1 MSSKLQLTTLAV
13 LVSAAL
19 PAQAALYKVVEVTP
33 GVSGAEF
40 YGTAIQPSDK
50 ALNTSNP
57 LGCFDPLLVDGTST
71 CDASTENP
79 SSSLFFALAGETR
92 NWAEGVS
99 YREEVPFSMDHSF
112 GYIEDNYD
120 GFENYCFYQL
130 GYSTCE
136 SWAWT
141 QWSGWSKELSG
152 STESNSIAFSEAG
165 SVPSSGIN
173 TVINAFSKASGSV
186 STIGNFSSSNQRN
199 EAFSDASSL
208 NVPGLTQD
216 NNTVIAAKQTRA
228 WASDGTYTVGSA
240 SNRTGLDSELYYY
253 FSKAVIW
260 NNVDGSAVDVPW
272 AYNDQQ
278 DGDYYAQGSMRDLY
292 VEGSTFY
299 GVGYNNYNDQ
309 HMNATIF
316 KGTTALT
323 DIRSVQINNAQVD
336 AGDDNTNS
344 NSVATNIND
353 NLVVVG
359 QAKRSGSYPQNGA
372 VPNRLFI
379 VPDASVASPNAIFF
393 SSDIFFNGAGGEMG
407 GINNF
412 NEIVGRV
419 DVENHR
425 EYDGKQRRQRAF
437 IYPYGVT
444 AKVQDPVIEGGIND
458 RKAIFQNKAWVIDD
472 LTNGGSESSHNNQF
486 RIYDASD
493 INDAGVISATALK
506 CSGGYDSV
514 ARDSYCG
521 NGSKDETVVAVKLV
535 PISDPAQRSIQAR
548 PFENNTIE
556 RQGGSLGFGALTL
569 LGLFGFMRKRI
580 K

>member
-33 GVSGAEF
+33 GVSGSEY
-40 YGTAIQPSDK
+40 YGTAIQPGMT
-50 ALNTSNP
+50 ANP
-57 LGCFDPLLVDGTST
+57 KGCFTDDCGTGT
-71 CDASTENP
+71 AYK
-79 SSSLFFALAGETR
+79 LAGETR
-92 NWAEGVS
+92 NRASGFS
-99 YREEVPFSMDHSF
+99 YREEVPFAMDHSF

-120 GFENYCFYQL
+120 GFEDYCFYQL

-136 SWAWT
+136 YWAST
-141 QWSGWSKELSG
+141 QWSGWNNEAYG
-152 STESNSIAFSEAG
+152 ANTQNSVAFVEDDGAITTPTTAIN
-165 SVPSSGIN
+165 SVVNS
-173 TVINAFSKASGSV
+173 FSKVSGAT
-186 STIGNFSSSNQRN
+186 STIGNYSDITSRN
-199 EAFSDASSL
+199 IAISG
-208 NVPGLTQD
+208 NTLTD
-216 NNTVIAAKQTRA
+216 TVGKAWKQGRQ
-228 WASDGTYTVGSA
+228 WASDGTYTVGSV
-240 SNRTGLDSELYYY
+240 SSKTGIGGERYYY
-253 FSKAVIW
+253 YSKPAVW
-260 NNVDGSAVDVPW
+260 NGTALTEIKW
-272 AYNDQQ
+272 AHNDQQ

-292 VEGSTFY
+292 VDGTKFY

-316 KGTTALT
+316 KGTTTSLT
-323 DIRSVQINNAQVD
+323 DISSVQINNAQVD

-372 VPNRLFI
+372 AANRLFV
-379 VPDASVASPNAIFF
+379 VPDASVASPNATFF

-407 GINNF
+407 GINNY

-419 DVENHR
+419 DIENNR

-444 AKVQDPVIEGGIND
+444 AKVQAPVTEDGINE
-458 RKAIFQNKAWVIDD
+458 RKAIFQNKAWIIDD
-472 LTNGGSESSHNNQF
+472 LTNDGQASGNNNQF

-521 NGSKDETVVAVKLV
+521 NGSTTEKIVAVKLV
-535 PISDPAQRSIQAR
+535 PIKDATASDIQAR
-548 PFENNTIE
+548 PFENSTIE
-556 RQGGSLGFGALTL
+556 RQGGSLGFGVLTL

>member
-33 GVSGAEF
+33 GVSGSEY
-40 YGTAIQPSDK
+40 YGTAIQPS
-50 ALNTSNP
+50 AAGVN
-57 LGCFDPLLVDGTST
+57 CFDSGASSAT
-71 CDASTENP
+71 CEDYK
-79 SSSLFFALAGETR
+79 LAGETR
-92 NWAEGVS
+92 SRAEGFS
-99 YREEVPFSMDHSF
+99 YSEEVPFAMDNSF

-120 GFENYCFYQL
+120 GFEDYCFFQL

-136 SWAWT
+136 YWAST
-141 QWSGWSKELSG
+141 QWSGWNNEAYG
-152 STESNSIAFSEAG
+152 NNTPNSLAFVEDAG
-165 SVPSSGIN
+165 AITTPTTAINSVVNS
-173 TVINAFSKASGSV
+173 FSKVSGSV
-186 STIGNFSSSNQRN
+186 STIGNYSDSTSRN
-199 EAFSDASSL
+199 LPISGGDIT
-208 NVPGLTQD
+208 GW
-216 NNTVIAAKQTRA
+216 KQGRQ
-228 WASDGTYTVGSA
+228 WASDGTYTVGSV
-240 SNRTGLDSELYYY
+240 SSKTGIGGERYYY
-253 FSKAVIW
+253 YSKPAVW
-260 NNVDGSAVDVPW
+260 NGTALTVIKW
-272 AYNDQQ
+272 AHDDAQ

-292 VEGSTFY
+292 VDSTTSDFY
-299 GVGYNNYNDQ
+299 SVGYNNYKDQ

-323 DIRSVQINNAQVD
+323 NISSVQINNAQVD

-344 NSVATNIND
+344 NSVATNINK

-359 QAKRSGSYPQNGA
+359 QAKRSGNYPQNGA
-372 VPNRLFI
+372 AANRLFV

-419 DVENHR
+419 DVENNR

-437 IYPYGVT
+437 IYPYNGNGTDVDR
-444 AKVQDPVIEGGIND
+444 AK
-458 RKAIFQNKAWVIDD
+458 IFNNKAWIIDD
-472 LTNGGSESSHNNQF
+472 LTNGGLESSSNNHY
-486 RIYDASD
+486 RIYDATD

-506 CSGGYDSV
+506 CSVGEYDST

-521 NGSKDETVVAVKLV
+521 NGEKPEKIVAVKLV
-535 PISDPAQRSIQAR
+535 PIAGATASDIQAR
-548 PFENNTIE
+548 PFENSTIE
-556 RQGGSLGFGALTL
+556 RQGGSLGFGTMTL

>member
-33 GVSGAEF
+33 VGVTGAEY
-40 YGTAIQPSDK
+40 YGTAIQPS
-50 ALNTSNP
+50 AAGVN
-57 LGCFDPLLVDGTST
+57 CFD
-71 CDASTENP
+71 
-79 SSSLFFALAGETR
+79 SSATGCEDYKLAGETR
-92 NWAEGVS
+92 NWAEGFS
-99 YREEVPFSMDHSF
+99 YREEVPFAMDHSF

-120 GFENYCFYQL
+120 GFEDYCFYQL

-141 QWSGWSKELSG
+141 QWSGWSKELNG
-152 STESNSIAFSEAG
+152 GTEPNSIAFTEAG
-165 SVPSSGIN
+165 SIPSSGIN
-173 TVINAFSKASGSV
+173 TVINAFSKASGAV
-186 STIGNFSSSNQRN
+186 STIGNFSSSSQRN

-208 NVPGLTQD
+208 NTPGLTQD

-228 WASDGTYTVGSA
+228 WASDGIYTVGSA
-240 SNRTGLDSELYYY
+240 SNRTGLGSEIYDY

-260 NNVDGSAVDVPW
+260 KNADGTAVDVPW
-272 AYNDQQ
+272 AYNVQQ

-292 VEGSTFY
+292 VESTKFY
-299 GVGYNNYNDQ
+299 GVGYNNYKDQ

-316 KGTTALT
+316 TADIDASSALT
-323 DIRSVQINNAQVD
+323 NIKSLLINNAQVD

-344 NSVATNIND
+344 NSVATNINN

-359 QAKRSGSYPQNGA
+359 QAKRSGNYPQNGA
-372 VPNRLFI
+372 AANRLFV

-393 SSDIFFNGAGGEMG
+393 SNDIFFNGAGGDMG

-412 NEIVGRV
+412 NEIVGRI
-419 DVENHR
+419 DVENNR

-444 AKVQDPVIEGGIND
+444 AKVQAPVTEDGING
-458 RKAIFQNKAWVIDD
+458 RKAIFQNKAWIIDD
-472 LTNGGSESSHNNQF
+472 LTNDGQVSGNNNQF

-506 CSGGYDSV
+506 CAGGYDSV
-514 ARDSYCG
+514 ASDSYCG
-521 NGSKDETVVAVKLV
+521 NGSTDETVVAIKLV
-535 PISDPAQRSIQAR
+535 PIAGADASAIQAR
-548 PFENNTIE
+548 PVENSTIE
-556 RQGGSLGFGALTL
+556 RQGSSLGFGALTL